1 MSGMA
6 FLVYGVA
13 CYVLFLLTFLYAIG
27 FVGNIGVPKG
37 VDSGPTAPL
46 AQALVVDVI
55 LLGIFAVQHSVMARQ
70 GFKRWWTTIVP
81 RPIERSTFVL
91 VSSIVLI
98 LLFWLW
104 KPIPGIVWSVTNP
117 VGATLLLALFWLGWG
132 IVLLSTFLI
141 DHFDLFGLRQVFS
154 HYRSGFL
161 KKVGR

>member
-55 LLGIFAVQHSVMARQ
+55 LLGIFACWCRASC
-70 GFKRWWTTIVP
+70 
-81 RPIERSTFVL
+81 
-91 VSSIVLI
+91 SSCC
-98 LLFWLW
+98 
-104 KPIPGIVWSVTNP
+104 
-117 VGATLLLALFWLGWG
+117 
-132 IVLLSTFLI
+132 
-141 DHFDLFGLRQVFS
+141 
-154 HYRSGFL
+154 SGF
-161 KKVGR
+161 GSRFPGSSGA

>member
-1 MSGMA
+1 
-6 FLVYGVA
+6 
-13 CYVLFLLTFLYAIG
+13 
-27 FVGNIGVPKG
+27 
-37 VDSGPTAPL
+37 
-46 AQALVVDVI
+46 
-55 LLGIFAVQHSVMARQ
+55 
-70 GFKRWWTTIVP
+70 
-81 RPIERSTFVL
+81 VL

-154 HYRSGFL
+154 HYRGREVEPVRFKTPCSTSRCDIRSISVSCWRSGQ
-161 KKVGR
+161 RRP